1 MYICQCCKEKGE
13 DTFYRGW
20 FVACLC
26 EFHRNELQTDLRVS
40 NFRDKT
46 IRVFLRRYNLV

>member
-1 MYICQCCKEKGE
+1 MSICQCCKEIGE

-26 EFHRNELQTDLRVS
+26 DFHRNELQSELAAA
-40 NFRDKT
+40 NFRDT
-46 IRVFLRRYNLV
+46 AIRKFLRRYNLV